1 MQFRAYFEI
10 EVADGACSQREGDR
24 QRLKNLVDLVWP
36 QVHIAQIDVP
46 FKVDQIV

>member
-10 EVADGACSQREGDR
+10 EVPDGTCSQREGDR

-36 QVHIAQIDVP
+36 QVHIAQIDVA
-46 FKVDQIV
+46 FELDNIV